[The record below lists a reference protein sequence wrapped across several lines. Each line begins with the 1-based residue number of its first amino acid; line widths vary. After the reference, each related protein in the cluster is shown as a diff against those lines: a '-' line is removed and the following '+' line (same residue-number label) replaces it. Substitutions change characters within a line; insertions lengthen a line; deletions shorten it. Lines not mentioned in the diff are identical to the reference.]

1 MDGIDIAGLSSKREH
16 HNFNYLPAATVIEV
30 SFSIKLNLTPGTYFF
45 NVGVDGNDAQG
56 ARTYLHRRVDMYMI
70 RVLPPASQEIYGLA
84 YLEPRFSY
92 AIQTNISPALIEVKI
107 P

>member
-1 MDGIDIAGLSSKREH
+1 
-16 HNFNYLPAATVIEV
+16 
-30 SFSIKLNLTPGTYFF
+30 
-45 NVGVDGNDAQG
+45 
-56 ARTYLHRRVDMYMI
+56 MYMI
-70 RVLPPASQEIYGLA
+70 RVLPLASQEIYGLA